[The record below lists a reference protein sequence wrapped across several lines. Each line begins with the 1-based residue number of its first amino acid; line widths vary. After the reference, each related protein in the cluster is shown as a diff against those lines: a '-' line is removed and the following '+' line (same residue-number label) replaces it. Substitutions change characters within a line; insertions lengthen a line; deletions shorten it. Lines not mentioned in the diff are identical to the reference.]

1 MEKLLTLKMKR
12 SSFGKKK
19 KCCGA
24 KHKPEFSMD
33 QLSTHT
39 EDLSDREIVPELGFK
54 TKR

>member
-1 MEKLLTLKMKR
+1 MTAKMKR
-12 SSFGKKK
+12 SSVGKKK

-24 KHKPEFSMD
+24 KHKPEFSD